1 MLGLNNK
8 KGFTLIEAL
17 CSVSLFSILLLFAVE
32 IKTNEIRLNKINYET
47 IKYTYFLDAL
57 KKELISNASEQQ
69 IIDLESKGEIY
80 VIKEKIENE
89 DSILDVSSIFSAVND
104 ENKFPYVILHSQK
117 ENDNFKVVLTMHVK
131 FYGKEKIYTCTF
143 VK

>member
-1 MLGLNNK
+1 MSGLNNK

-32 IKTNEIRLNKINYET
+32 IKINAIRLNKINYET
-47 IKYTYFLDAL
+47 IKYTYFLDTL
-57 KKELISNASEQQ
+57 KKELVSNTSEEQ
-69 IIDLESKGEIY
+69 IIDLESKGEVY
-80 VIKEKIENE
+80 VTKEKIENE
-89 DSILDVSSIFSAVND
+89 DSIVDVSSIFSAVND

-117 ENDNFKVVLTMHVK
+117 ENDNFKVVLTMHVG